1 MILIVNKSFNI
12 SNLILI
18 LFSLVFFFFF
28 IQSSRVRLETCK
40 AHHAATSVDGHHDTL
55 VITLPNILTT
65 NEEEEY
71 ILNVMIDHH
80 AHYNRCLQ
88 GTPGFVFPFRPKDG
102 YMDLFKFGCET
113 IDGTKIYRSFWYA
126 TVLNTEPIPDGCVT
140 SHRGVL
146 KGTDTGKDARTKKK
160 KK

>member
-1 MILIVNKSFNI
+1 M
-12 SNLILI
+12 
-18 LFSLVFFFFF
+18 
-28 IQSSRVRLETCK
+28 
-40 AHHAATSVDGHHDTL
+40 AHHAATSVDGHHDSL

-102 YMDLFKFGCET
+102 YMDLFKYGCET
-113 IDGTKIYRSFWYA
+113 INGTKIYRSFWYA

-146 KGTDTGKDARTKKK
+146 KGTDTGKDEHKKK
-160 KK
+160 KKK